1 MRAKR
6 AEALALQSRID
17 AEKLSNFMLEDFYTE
32 LEPSGRFE
40 TVAKLSKQAVA
51 YYDGLPASL
60 RTPETERNRATA
72 EARLA
77 LVTVQQGDFTTAKS
91 AAEDAIGRLDQM
103 LKHGDKSEQTA
114 YALALALEAESFI
127 GFRSEN
133 AQTLTVPLNRGVEV
147 LRPFALP
154 TGASRRT
161 KLLYCDLLNFLSHA
175 QKAEQGVAS
184 CEEALRICAGLGALN
199 LSDLDAASAW
209 SDIADSQAREMFDLG
224 RFDEAERQER
234 QGLKLAQGVLEQRPS
249 DLRARRDLFFTTD
262 LLGMI
267 EAGRF
272 HDAAAIDWF
281 RQCRQASEDFTRFN
295 PSETMGWNS
304 LFGSD
309 YWIAGLLFRDGQVT
323 NALDTARSAAR
334 RAINHDPADPVC
346 GGLWSSIATW
356 EAQRGDQAATEE
368 ALDEARRSEKATAS
382 QMPDSV
388 RNMWTEGVRDT
399 ERQTKLAFGED
410 TAVLKLA
417 KDTLA
422 LIEELNKNAVDPDT
436 VAVLNARKRLALSD
450 ATQASLNLG
459 RFADAETTAGAL
471 LALPLLRSE
480 FADTLLASQPD
491 DLGWTRVLLAQAEVG
506 QGKLAEA
513 QQTLEPVLTLYHQM
527 QAQGVTYI
535 TFRQRF
541 ARALYVQALAQPNNA
556 SGLAQRRVA
565 LEQAMSLLEGL
576 SEEARQLH
584 DSKELISWIT
594 AEQSKLGT
602 PQP

>member
-1 MRAKR
+1 
-6 AEALALQSRID
+6 
-17 AEKLSNFMLEDFYTE
+17 
-32 LEPSGRFE
+32 
-40 TVAKLSKQAVA
+40 
-51 YYDGLPASL
+51 
-60 RTPETERNRATA
+60 
-72 EARLA
+72 
-77 LVTVQQGDFTTAKS
+77 
-91 AAEDAIGRLDQM
+91 
-103 LKHGDKSEQTA
+103 
-114 YALALALEAESFI
+114 
-127 GFRSEN
+127 
-133 AQTLTVPLNRGVEV
+133 
-147 LRPFALP
+147 
-154 TGASRRT
+154 
-161 KLLYCDLLNFLSHA
+161 
-175 QKAEQGVAS
+175 
-184 CEEALRICAGLGALN
+184 
-199 LSDLDAASAW
+199 
-209 SDIADSQAREMFDLG
+209 MFHLG

-281 RQCRQASEDFTRFN
+281 RRCQQASEDFTRFN
-295 PSETMGWNS
+295 PSETMGWNC
-304 LFGSD
+304 LFESD

-334 RAINHDPADPVC
+334 RATNDDPADTVC
-346 GGLWSSIATW
+346 GGLWRSIATW

-368 ALDEARRSEKATAS
+368 ALDEARGSEKATAS

-388 RNMWTEGVRDT
+388 RNMWSEGVRDT
-399 ERQTKLAFGED
+399 ERQMKLAFGDD

-459 RFADAETTAGAL
+459 RFADAETTADAL

-480 FADTLLASQPD
+480 FADALLASQPD
-491 DLGWTRVLLAQAEVG
+491 DLGWARVLLAQAEVG

-513 QQTLEPVLTLYHQM
+513 QQTLEPALTLYHQM

-565 LEQAMSLLEGL
+565 LEQAMSLLQGL